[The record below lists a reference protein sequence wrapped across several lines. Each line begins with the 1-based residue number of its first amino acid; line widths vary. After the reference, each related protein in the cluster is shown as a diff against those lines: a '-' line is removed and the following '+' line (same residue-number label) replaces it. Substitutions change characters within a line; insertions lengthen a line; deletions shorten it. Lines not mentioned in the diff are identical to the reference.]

1 MVSIIYGDQSVF
13 FYVGKEDFMELS
25 DPITRIK
32 GIGEKKA
39 KDFEKI
45 EIYTIL
51 ELLEH
56 YPERYENY
64 EEAKS
69 ISDLTEGEL
78 VAIHGWIVSVTEV
91 KKVKN
96 LQIISCKVQ
105 DSSGLISPI

>member
-45 EIYTIL
+45 EIYFIF
-51 ELLEH
+51 
-56 YPERYENY
+56 N
-64 EEAKS
+64 
-69 ISDLTEGEL
+69 
-78 VAIHGWIVSVTEV
+78 
-91 KKVKN
+91 
-96 LQIISCKVQ
+96 
-105 DSSGLISPI
+105 